1 MDLPT
6 IKVERL
12 YRQISNV
19 LIQYIRDGHF
29 AAGQLLPGER
39 DLAKQLGVSRSSVR
53 EALIALE
60 INGWVEIRTG
70 HGVYVA
76 QRLPSQ
82 EEVPNDEGVGVAD
95 LMEAREVVEGEIAA
109 LAARKA
115 TDAQLADIARLVE
128 EMEGS
133 VDRMAAFHD
142 HDRRF
147 HELIGAMTG
156 NPVFVEITDLLWKK
170 RQSPHYSKFEEQYS
184 GNAIARSMCADH
196 RAILDALRSRN
207 AKAARAA
214 MQTHIRN
221 AQGQLFNAE
230 TPGTRRRTAR
240 KGNPA

>member
-6 IKVERL
+6 VKVERL

-19 LIQYIRDGHF
+19 LIRHIREGHF

-76 QRLPSQ
+76 QKLPDQ
-82 EEVPNDEGVGVAD
+82 MEVPTNDDVGVEY
-95 LMEAREVVEGEIAA
+95 LMEAREVIEGEIAA
-109 LAARKA
+109 LAAKKA
-115 TDAQLADIARLVE
+115 TEAQLADVSQLVR
-128 EMEGS
+128 EMEAQAGNLP
-133 VDRMAAFHD
+133 AFHD

-156 NPVFVEITDLLWKK
+156 NPVFVEITDMLWRK
-170 RQSPHYSKFEEQYS
+170 RQSPHYLKFEEQYS
-184 GNAIARSMCADH
+184 GEAITHSMSADH
-196 RAILDALRSRN
+196 RAILQALLDRN
-207 AKAARAA
+207 SKAARSA
-214 MQTHIRN
+214 MQKHIRN
-221 AQGQLFNAE
+221 AQSRLFK
-230 TPGTRRRTAR
+230 TRRGA
-240 KGNPA
+240 A

>member
-70 HGVYVA
+70 HGVYVS
-76 QRLPSQ
+76 RKLPDQ
-82 EEVPNDEGVGVAD
+82 EAVPNDEGVGVAD
-95 LMEAREVVEGEIAA
+95 LMEAREAIEGEIAA

-115 TDAQLADIARLVE
+115 TDAQLADLARLVA
-128 EMEGS
+128 EMEGTVS
-133 VDRMAAFHD
+133 DRTAFHD

-170 RQSPHYSKFEEQYS
+170 RRSPHYSKFEEQYS
-184 GNAIARSMCADH
+184 GNTIARSMCADH
-196 RAILDALRSRN
+196 RAILDALKGRN
-207 AKAARAA
+207 ARAARAA
-214 MQTHIRN
+214 MQAHIRN
-221 AQGQLFNAE
+221 AQGKLFDAE
-230 TPGTRRRTAR
+230 TPGPKRRAAR
-240 KGNPA
+240 KGTPA